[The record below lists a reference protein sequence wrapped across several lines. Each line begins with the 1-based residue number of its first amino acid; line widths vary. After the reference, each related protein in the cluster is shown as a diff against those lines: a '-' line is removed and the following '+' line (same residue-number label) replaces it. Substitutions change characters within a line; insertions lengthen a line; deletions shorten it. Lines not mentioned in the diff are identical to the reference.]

1 MLIPFINASIPFTP
15 MLTHFPSPHA
25 PPNSLPN
32 IPKKSWA
39 TWDFFMCL
47 NYVNFFLYINT
58 FNFFIKGLAQNI
70 CPKLHKFEMVF
81 ESLWSIFAMDRIWCI
96 WNFLCKCICAI
107 FHNGQVLGCL
117 NFFRWKWFFLNFYNG
132 QNQRC
137 LCYFWDL
144 TMARIK
150 RWLQKKGYKFFHGI

>member
-81 ESLWSIFAMDRIWCI
+81 ESL
-96 WNFLCKCICAI
+96 
-107 FHNGQVLGCL
+107 
-117 NFFRWKWFFLNFYNG
+117 
-132 QNQRC
+132 
-137 LCYFWDL
+137 
-144 TMARIK
+144 
-150 RWLQKKGYKFFHGI
+150 